1 MVEKRRAAA
10 RQAPARASKH
20 SDASQVKSLTRALSI
35 LDTLARN
42 NEGLTLTMLARS
54 VELPLSTTHRLLTTL
69 QHRRFARFDPLTM
82 SWQVGLQA
90 FLVGNAFARA
100 RDIVLIARPHMR
112 RLMEESGET
121 VNLYVMSDGEAICMA
136 QIESRQMMRAIS
148 RPGGRVKMHYSA
160 AGKAMLAYLPDDEM
174 TRLVRLQGLPKATDR
189 TLTTLDALRAELK
202 TIRARGFAIDDE
214 EFAIGLRC
222 VAGPVFDEHGTP
234 LGSIS
239 LSGPSARVVDTRIE
253 ALGARVIEAARITT
267 IDIGGRPGRS
277 QP

>member
-1 MVEKRRAAA
+1 
-10 RQAPARASKH
+10 
-20 SDASQVKSLTRALSI
+20 
-35 LDTLARN
+35 
-42 NEGLTLTMLARS
+42 
-54 VELPLSTTHRLLTTL
+54 
-69 QHRRFARFDPLTM
+69 
-82 SWQVGLQA
+82 
-90 FLVGNAFARA
+90 
-100 RDIVLIARPHMR
+100 
-112 RLMEESGET
+112 
-121 VNLYVMSDGEAICMA
+121 
-136 QIESRQMMRAIS
+136 
-148 RPGGRVKMHYSA
+148 
-160 AGKAMLAYLPDDEM
+160 M